1 MVKLILILI
10 IYLNLNEIID
20 HFDVILI
27 IISHINLFYI
37 LDMNSKFLSLSIVYI
52 IGLIFF
58 LNGFL
63 LTRRVI
69 LQNSNGTIPSSKPNE
84 FNKIILIIIDA
95 LRYDFIKPINNSINN
110 NYQNQMPF
118 IRELLER
125 KSKQS
130 ILLRLIA
137 DPPTTTLQRLKAL
150 TTGTLPTFIDI
161 SYNFIGYEI
170 EEDNILNQLNKNFY
184 QRNISLLG
192 DDTWLALYPNIKF
205 KNLYVYPSF
214 DVHDLDTVDNGI
226 LQHLWNV
233 IQHDEQY
240 SFIIAH
246 FLGVDHCGHRYGPLH
261 IEMKRKLNQM
271 DDVIRNITLEFD
283 KLNSSSSLLIVI
295 GDHGMTQQG
304 DHGGDELNEIETAM
318 FVYTNKPNYFLLNQT
333 KEISISQIDL
343 VPTLS
348 WFLHTLIPFSSI
360 GMMIIDI
367 IPIEQRYNAMKLN
380 FQQIEIYL
388 KYISLSIPLS
398 DKLQELRADL
408 HTIFISFNRQNNL
421 TMIEN
426 LFKQFQFEF
435 QRHFRR
441 QWSTFNIFRI
451 MIGLFIMLIS
461 CLILIL
467 IYFQLFRNGNLIFN
481 LIIILM
487 YFSISFSNSFIIN
500 EGICLYFL
508 LQTIILITKMDI
520 LQKILLSFLLFL
532 TRIFLI
538 CREEQ
543 QPYCFDPLWLI
554 SKSSDTSNYIL
565 PFLSAIIWLFILSLT
580 CNYIYILPYISF
592 LCVIGYWFN
601 ISNILSIYYLSIII
615 QIVFVLFNP
624 SRFDTLIYSILIFV
638 VGYRFSF
645 VIFLQYFIYY
655 ITLNNNNRSFS
666 LFICILTDYFF
677 YATGHQPVLSQI
689 RWTAAFPTENSLSLI
704 INSLFIRGLFVI
716 IETFSC
722 QILNIILI
730 RKMIEKKFE
739 KEFLLKNILII
750 DYWKLMNTSLSVFI
764 LRRHLMLWKIF
775 SPRFLFQLVGFF
787 IKFLFIFL
795 TIKLKK

>member
-1 MVKLILILI
+1 
-10 IYLNLNEIID
+10 
-20 HFDVILI
+20 
-27 IISHINLFYI
+27 
-37 LDMNSKFLSLSIVYI
+37 MNSKFLSLSIVYI
-52 IGLIFF
+52 IGLILF

-69 LQNSNGTIPSSKPNE
+69 LKNSNGIIPLSKPNE
-84 FNKIILIIIDA
+84 FKQIILIIIDA
-95 LRYDFIKPINNSINN
+95 LRYDFIKPNNNNSIIN

-118 IRELLER
+118 IRKLLET

-130 ILLRLIA
+130 ILLKLIA

-170 EEDNILNQLNKNFY
+170 EEDNILNQLKKNSY
-184 QRNISLLG
+184 RRNISLLG
-192 DDTWLALYPNIKF
+192 DDTWLALYPNIEF
-205 KNLYVYPSF
+205 KNLHVYPSF

-226 LQHLWNV
+226 LENLWNV
-233 IQHDEQY
+233 IQDNQQY

-271 DDVIRNITLEFD
+271 DDVIQNITLLFN
-283 KLNSSSSLLIVI
+283 KINSSSSLLMVI

-304 DHGGDELNEIETAM
+304 DHGGDQLNEIETAM
-318 FVYTNKPNYFLLNQT
+318 FIYTNKENYFLLNQT
-333 KEISISQIDL
+333 KEISVSQIDL

-348 WFLHTLIPFSSI
+348 WFLHILIPFSNL
-360 GMMIIDI
+360 GMIIIDI
-367 IPIEQRYNAMKLN
+367 IPIEQRYIAMKLN

-388 KYISLSIPLS
+388 KYISLTIPLS
-398 DKLQELRADL
+398 DKLQQLRADL
-408 HTIFISFNRQNNL
+408 RTIFISFNRQNNL

-426 LFKQFQFEF
+426 LFQKFQLEF
-435 QRHFRR
+435 QTHFRR

-451 MIGLFIMLIS
+451 IIGLFIMLIS
-461 CLILIL
+461 CLILIFM
-467 IYFQLFRNGNLIFN
+467 YFRFNRNENMIFN
-481 LIIILM
+481 IIIMLM

-508 LQTIILITKMDI
+508 LQTIILTTKMNI

-532 TRIFLI
+532 TRLFLI

-543 QPYCFDPLWLI
+543 QPYCFNPLWLI

-565 PFLSAIIWLFILSLT
+565 PLISAIIWLFILSLT
-580 CNYIYILPYISF
+580 CNYILPYISF

-601 ISNILSIYYLSIII
+601 ISHILSIYYLSIII
-615 QIVFVLFNP
+615 QICFVLFNP

-655 ITLNNNNRSFS
+655 ITLNNNNNRSLS
-666 LFICILTDYFF
+666 LFLCILTDYFF

-689 RWTAAFPTENSLSLI
+689 RWTVAFPTENSLSLI

-730 RKMIEKKFE
+730 RKMIEKKF
-739 KEFLLKNILII
+739 LLKNILII

-764 LRRHLMLWKIF
+764 FRRHLMLWKIF
-775 SPRFLFQLVGFF
+775 SPRFLFQLIGFF
-787 IKFLFIFL
+787 IKILFVCL